1 MTTQRG
7 SEFVRR
13 TPGRV
18 SGAVSLLWLVLAAG
32 VWVAAGMS
40 AGPAIAASAS
50 TILPGDD
57 VPTYLRDRGT
67 GVATSLFGTYV
78 RACELLVYPFY
89 EYTKNKDQE
98 YKPSE
103 LGFAGEQDYRA
114 EGTEHEAL
122 IFLSYGITENV
133 ALELESAFYTSAVQR
148 KAADDTSAMPS
159 RIKESGFGDTQAE
172 LRWRWWKEDERRP
185 ELWSYFEVT
194 FPFQKHRTLIGTK
207 DWELIQGFGLT
218 HGFRFGTLTGRISES
233 YSAEE
238 KKLAT
243 GEYALEYLK
252 RVSPRWRV
260 YLGVEGEEDEVAA
273 IGEVQWQ
280 IAPHALLKLNNG
292 FGLTS
297 KAPDLAPEVGIVFS
311 F

>member
-1 MTTQRG
+1 MTIRPG
-7 SEFVRR
+7 FELVRR
-13 TPGRV
+13 APGRG
-18 SGAVSLLWLVLAAG
+18 SGAVSLAVAG
-32 VWVAAGMS
+32 VWCAAAVLSVA
-40 AGPAIAASAS
+40 PTVAASA
-50 TILPGDD
+50 ILPGDE

-78 RACELLVYPFY
+78 RGHELLVYPFY

-103 LGFAGEQDYRA
+103 LGYAGDQDYRA

-122 IFLSYGITENV
+122 IFLSYGISENV
-133 ALELESAFYTSAVQR
+133 ALEVESAGYTWGVQH
-148 KAADDTSAMPS
+148 KAADDTSAVPS
-159 RIKESGFGDTQAE
+159 KIEEQGFGDTQAE
-172 LRWRWWKEDERRP
+172 LRWRWWQENERRP
-185 ELWSYFEVT
+185 EFWSYFEIT
-194 FPFQKHRTLIGTK
+194 FPFQRDRTIIGTQ
-207 DWELIQGFGLT
+207 DWEFVQGFGLT
-218 HGFRFGTLTGRISES
+218 RGFRFGTLTGRISAS
-233 YSAEE
+233 YTAEDT
-238 KKLAT
+238 KLAL

-252 RVSPRWRV
+252 RVSPGWRV

-280 IAPHALLKLNNG
+280 IAHCALLKLNNG